1 MPRPLNEQII
11 VITGASSGIGREA
24 AIRLGG
30 RGASV
35 VLVARNQGALAQ
47 VEQAVR
53 DAGGKALAIAADVGD
68 AAALKQV
75 ADEAVARFGRIDT
88 WVNNAGLYYAGPVA
102 SMSVEDI
109 DQIVRVNLLGQIY
122 GVKAA
127 LPHFIAQGSG
137 GFINVSSGL
146 AIRTTPL
153 TTLYSTTKR
162 AVRGFTEG
170 LRVELQ
176 HEHPEITVSEILPAS
191 INTPLFAH
199 ARSGMAVKPR
209 PIPPVYDTSEVARA
223 IEHLAEHPLRDVYIG
238 PMRGLAALEGVMP
251 GVLDRVMR
259 LGGLMHRAQRSD
271 EPADGLDNFYAPM
284 PTETYASDGE
294 WGAETIPISLTTRLT
309 ELRPWGRAAAMGAFT
324 LGAVA
329 LVRRQRVA

>member
-1 MPRPLNEQII
+1 MPRPLNQQVI

-30 RGASV
+30 HGATV
-35 VLVARNQGALAQ
+35 VLVARNRDALTE
-47 VEQAVR
+47 VERAVR
-53 DAGGKALAIAADVGD
+53 DAGGKALATPADVGD

-75 ADEAVARFGRIDT
+75 ADETVARFGRIDT
-88 WVNNAGLYYAGPVA
+88 WINNAGLYYAGPVE
-102 SMSVEDI
+102 SMSIDEI

-146 AIRTTPL
+146 AVRSTPL

-170 LRVELQ
+170 LRVELE
-176 HEHPEITVSEILPAS
+176 HEHPGITVSEILPAS

-199 ARSGMAVKPR
+199 ARSGTPVKPR

-223 IEHLAEHPLRDVYIG
+223 IEHVAEHPLRDVYIG
-238 PMRGLAALEGVMP
+238 PMRGLAVLEGLMP
-251 GVLDRVMR
+251 GALDRVMR
-259 LGGLMHRAQRSD
+259 LGGLMHRAQQSD
-271 EPADGLDNFYAPM
+271 EPVDGRDNFYAPM
-284 PTETYASDGE
+284 PADTYASDGE
-294 WGAETIPISLTTRLT
+294 WGAETHPISVTTRMT
-309 ELRPWGRAAAMGAFT
+309 ELRPWGRAAVMGAFT

-329 LVRRQRVA
+329 LVRRQRDA